1 MQIFEVDKPTTQP
14 IPFCSHSFRSTS
26 NIFFRTST
34 SADKNVPTSKNI
46 TIKKVLTIQ
55 YSLIVFDF
63 SSNIEAHTTISR
75 KTGQAFRKGVR
86 I

>member
-14 IPFCSHSFRSTS
+14 IPFCFHSFRSTS

-46 TIKKVLTIQ
+46 TIKKVLT
-55 YSLIVFDF
+55 
-63 SSNIEAHTTISR
+63 TIH
-75 KTGQAFRKGVR
+75 
-86 I
+86 